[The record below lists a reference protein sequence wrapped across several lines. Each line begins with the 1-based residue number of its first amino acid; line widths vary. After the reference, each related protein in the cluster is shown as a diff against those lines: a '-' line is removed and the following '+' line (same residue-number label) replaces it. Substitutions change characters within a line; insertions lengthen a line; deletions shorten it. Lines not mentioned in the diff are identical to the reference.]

1 MSRWILG
8 SEATRGGDP
17 GLKKRNDVGCGTSC
31 EMGGDTGE
39 MRGDDIEL
47 DTGDI
52 TGFETNCESSGC

>member
-1 MSRWILG
+1 
-8 SEATRGGDP
+8 
-17 GLKKRNDVGCGTSC
+17 
-31 EMGGDTGE
+31 MGGDTGE